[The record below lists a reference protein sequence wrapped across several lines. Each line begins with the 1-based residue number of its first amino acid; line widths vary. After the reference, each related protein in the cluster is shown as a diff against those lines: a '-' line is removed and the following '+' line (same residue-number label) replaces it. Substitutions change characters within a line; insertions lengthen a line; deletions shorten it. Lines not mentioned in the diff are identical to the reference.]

1 MARNYNHV
9 IRFLES
15 WFADI
20 NSPDKEFS
28 DADKWLIVMAIFECQ
43 VKTSLE
49 PLHALP
55 LAIRRGLS
63 MATLGEQ
70 ITAVLE
76 RAESYRA
83 RGFYA
88 RKQQLAA
95 ADPRAKIA
103 RELEMKDQEKR
114 EEQRQASEE
123 ELKAELKLWKARTPL
138 ELYQKQI
145 AAAVGGDEAMRK
157 KFPNWAELAK
167 KALKDA

>member
-1 MARNYNHV
+1 MARTYNHV

-20 NSPDKEFS
+20 NSPDKEFT
-28 DADKWLIVMAIFECQ
+28 DADKWQIIMAIYECQ

-49 PLHALP
+49 PLHELP

-83 RGFYA
+83 RGYYA

-95 ADPRAKIA
+95 ADPRAKIQAEQREAEQKA
-103 RELEMKDQEKR
+103 REEK
-114 EEQRQASEE
+114 QKCSEE
-123 ELKAELKLWKARTPL
+123 ELKAELQLWKARTPL

-145 AAAVGGDEAMRK
+145 AAAVGGDEDMRK
-157 KFPNWAELAK
+157 KFPNWAYLAK

>member
-20 NSPDKEFS
+20 NDTDKEFS
-28 DADKWLIVMAIFECQ
+28 DADKWQIVMAIYECQ

-83 RGFYA
+83 RGYYA
-88 RKQQLAA
+88 RQQQRSA

-103 RELEMKDQEKR
+103 NEQDQKEQ
-114 EEQRQASEE
+114 EQRKEAKRSEE
-123 ELKAELKLWKARTPL
+123 ENLKAEMKKWKARTPL
-138 ELYQKQI
+138 ELFHKQL
-145 AAAVGGDEAMRK
+145 AAAVAGDEEIRK
-157 KFPNWAELAK
+157 KIPNWAELAK
-167 KALKDA
+167 KAAKDT